1 MIKKLTKNKIYRI
14 MKQMIKLKKSEIK
27 FQDQIKKLINLKIKM
42 QFKKMKNNNKNS
54 TPTLYNNN
62 KFKLHNIRIYKKN
75 KKLLIYNPKSN
86 PNLNKNNNNK
96 IKINNNKFN
105 NKKIKKKMIQVH
117 HLNNKFKYN
126 RKMK

>member
-14 MKQMIKLKKSEIK
+14 MKQMMKLKKSEIK

-42 QFKKMKNNNKNS
+42 QFKKMKNNSKTP

-75 KKLLIYNPKSN
+75 KKLPID
-86 PNLNKNNNNK
+86 
-96 IKINNNKFN
+96 
-105 NKKIKKKMIQVH
+105 
-117 HLNNKFKYN
+117 
-126 RKMK
+126 

>member
-1 MIKKLTKNKIYRI
+1 MIKKSTKNKIYRT
-14 MKQMIKLKKSEIK
+14 MKQMMKLKKSEIK

-42 QFKKMKNNNKNS
+42 QFKKMKNNNKTP
-54 TPTLYNNN
+54 TPTLYNN

-75 KKLLIYNPKSN
+75 KKLLIYNPESN

-105 NKKIKKKMIQVH
+105 NKKMKYKIIRVH
-117 HLNNKFKYN
+117 Y
-126 RKMK
+126 